1 MASRTTT
8 DPIEI
13 LLEMGVDLDNLSEE
27 EDYLSALKEA
37 IATIQFQ
44 TKGAGDERSTILQQ
58 EVVKVRKQR
67 KAADPKF
74 KARKT
79 KISADVFKKGSAAG
93 VNVAPK
99 ALPTSAIVP
108 YQAPEAPEAEEGKKK
123 KKKKEEPK
131 NLLAEIATSV
141 TNIADILKDQYNL
154 KKREGE
160 FDRKKAQRDKRKLD
174 EKNLEKG
181 FGTLFKSAQKIIKPV
196 QGFFDKIFNFIKQI
210 LIGKFLIGLVNWISK
225 PENQKKLFNIIDFL
239 GKHWKK
245 LLSLYLIFGT
255 GLGRFVF
262 GLTKVLIS
270 GAIKLGAAI
279 AKLLAVKGLKRF
291 AGVARFLGGSKG
303 RLIATG
309 AATALTV
316 GGTMAGLGSLGFSGG
331 GEVPQVQGYA
341 GGGTVEPSPTKE
353 DGPLNFIMNMSGAAK
368 GAALGSLLG
377 PLGTLAGA
385 GIGSLFDK
393 FGKKKDDT
401 VKLSKPAKVELE
413 VPSEPSGTEGEV
425 DGPGGTDKVPAML
438 TAGEFV
444 MSRGAVQKYG
454 VKTLESMNAAGGGT
468 NQPKIVNNKV
478 YASVGGYV
486 GNAELGKKGTPDPEK
501 DESSGDA
508 GPSMG
513 YRLGQI
519 NPMQDLRVMEKV
531 AEKVVDKERRR
542 GQGGRLI
549 GSTTQRKGE
558 GTKIYKD
565 GHLVT
570 SYDKYGR
577 KKEYGKP
584 EGFMR
589 ALAGLGDLL
598 TGNLFDFDRR
608 NEKNVGISESRIVTK
623 DFKGSR
629 EYIDD
634 TTTSK
639 VMSAIGRPDLI
650 EHQDQI
656 LKQLPKGTSIQDVI
670 KGNIPGVTPD
680 QLTKILATSD
690 AQKATRKK
698 QDDAIKLDLAIRG
711 IGEKGGSMMAGD
723 MTPALRQA
731 EATANKR
738 HAELMKSTNP
748 EKITAYDKE
757 HGQGAYSQKLKEKL
771 YRTYGAGASGQT
783 QPTSPTPTGQ
793 VVGRE
798 NLPSN
803 TQKVLARMDA
813 QKAGNLPPNV
823 KTSGPLLGRMAMGM
837 MGGLNNMMSNFTG
850 GITNA
855 INNPKSIVESMGGTV
870 KDGNIGTPTAQEQK
884 DFDNLAASKAK
895 LKQSQQTLMG
905 LKSPAKSVQNDPL
918 FAEYQQ
924 AFDNPNHPLHDKVA
938 GDLFTDK
945 DPIRFADFK
954 KLKAQQA
961 QVKPPAKVAST
972 PPKVSAPEPPQQPA
986 VSVVKMP
993 GRNTGGDTPPAQR
1006 GGSRTPEFNAGSGSS
1021 SKRKILGIF

>member
-1 MASRTTT
+1 M
-8 DPIEI
+8 
-13 LLEMGVDLDNLSEE
+13 
-27 EDYLSALKEA
+27 
-37 IATIQFQ
+37 
-44 TKGAGDERSTILQQ
+44 
-58 EVVKVRKQR
+58 
-67 KAADPKF
+67 
-74 KARKT
+74 
-79 KISADVFKKGSAAG
+79 
-93 VNVAPK
+93 
-99 ALPTSAIVP
+99 
-108 YQAPEAPEAEEGKKK
+108 
-123 KKKKEEPK
+123 
-131 NLLAEIATSV
+131 
-141 TNIADILKDQYNL
+141 
-154 KKREGE
+154 
-160 FDRKKAQRDKRKLD
+160 
-174 EKNLEKG
+174 
-181 FGTLFKSAQKIIKPV
+181 
-196 QGFFDKIFNFIKQI
+196 
-210 LIGKFLIGLVNWISK
+210 VNWISK

-245 LLSLYLIFGT
+245 LLSLYLVFGT

-855 INNPKSIVESMGGTV
+855 INNPKSFVESMGGTV
-870 KDGNIGTPTAQEQK
+870 KDGNIGKPTAQEQK

>member
-154 KKREGE
+154 KKKEGE

-245 LLSLYLIFGT
+245 LLSLYLVFGT

-393 FGKKKDDT
+393 FSKKKDDT

>member
-44 TKGAGDERSTILQQ
+44 TKGGGDERSTILQQ
-58 EVVKVRKQR
+58 EVVKVRKKR
-67 KAADPKF
+67 KEADPKF

-79 KISADVFKKGSAAG
+79 KISADSFKKGTATTDEVRQNVRTGVIDPSKLKFSS
-93 VNVAPK
+93 VNVTPKQK
-99 ALPTSAIVP
+99 ALPTSAIVQ
-108 YQAPEAPEAEEGKKK
+108 YQAPQTQEEPEKAKAKGKKK
-123 KKKKEEPK
+123 EKPR
-131 NLLAEIATSV
+131 NLLAEIAKSV
-141 TNIADILKDQYNL
+141 TNIADTLKKQYNL
-154 KKREGE
+154 KKKEGE

-181 FGTLFKSAQKIIKPV
+181 FGTILKSAQKIIKPV

-245 LLSLYLIFGT
+245 LLSLYLVFGT

-262 GLTKVLIS
+262 GLTKLLIS

-303 RLIATG
+303 KLIATG

-316 GGTMAGLGSLGFSGG
+316 GGTMMGLGSLGFSGG

-393 FGKKKDDT
+393 GKKKDDSI
-401 VKLSKPAKVELE
+401 KLSKPAEVELE
-413 VPSEPSGTEGEV
+413 VPSEPSGTEGQV

-501 DESSGDA
+501 EESSGGGKTAPSIPSSAIKSSVVLALKNGIQGKLNTLTGKFTPKAFTEAERSRYTHFGGKIPEKPKKPERSDFPMGRSGA
-508 GPSMG
+508 KKYQEALKSFKSSTSTVTSETPSGPQRSDFSMG
-513 YRLGQI
+513 RSGA
-519 NPMQDLRVMEKV
+519 K
-531 AEKVVDKERRR
+531 
-542 GQGGRLI
+542 
-549 GSTTQRKGE
+549 
-558 GTKIYKD
+558 
-565 GHLVT
+565 
-570 SYDKYGR
+570 KYQEA
-577 KKEYGKP
+577 KKSFE
-584 EGFMR
+584 
-589 ALAGLGDLL
+589 ASAA
-598 TGNLFDFDRR
+598 
-608 NEKNVGISESRIVTK
+608 
-623 DFKGSR
+623 
-629 EYIDD
+629 
-634 TTTSK
+634 TSK
-639 VMSAIGRPDLI
+639 VT
-650 EHQDQI
+650 
-656 LKQLPKGTSIQDVI
+656 PK
-670 KGNIPGVTPD
+670 VTPTT
-680 QLTKILATSD
+680 Q
-690 AQKATRKK
+690 
-698 QDDAIKLDLAIRG
+698 
-711 IGEKGGSMMAGD
+711 
-723 MTPALRQA
+723 TPAPLSQA
-731 EATANKR
+731 TKR
-738 HAELMKSTNP
+738 HAELIKSTNP
-748 EKITAYDKE
+748 QKIADYDAK
-757 HGQGAYSQKLKEKL
+757 HGAGAYSKKLQEKL
-771 YRTYGAGASGQT
+771 NKIYPSKAPQS
-783 QPTSPTPTGQ
+783 QPQSKVIPTGK

-798 NLPSN
+798 NLSPKA
-803 TQKVLARMDA
+803 QKALARLDA
-813 QKAGNLPPNV
+813 QKAGGKTPDMQYTKNGKKISAEQFNKVKSGDIIPGGGKPGGLFGGMMDGAKNMLGGMFGGMGKPPAPAPGQKVIDGNKLPPTAEEQRYLDEDKAARAKMDTKYKARDEERS
-823 KTSGPLLGRMAMGM
+823 KTAAKQAKHDRLFGEYR
-837 MGGLNNMMSNFTG
+837 
-850 GITNA
+850 
-855 INNPKSIVESMGGTV
+855 SIVMNE
-870 KDGNIGTPTAQEQK
+870 D
-884 DFDNLAASKAK
+884 
-895 LKQSQQTLMG
+895 
-905 LKSPAKSVQNDPL
+905 
-918 FAEYQQ
+918 
-924 AFDNPNHPLHDKVA
+924 HPLHRKVA
-938 GDLFTDK
+938 GDLFTDDEGMK
-945 DPIRFADFK
+945 FEDFK
-954 KLKAQQA
+954 KLKSQQA
-961 QVKPPAKVAST
+961 QVKPPAKVAPT
-972 PPKVSAPEPPQQPA
+972 PPKVSAPEPPQKPA
-986 VSVVKMP
+986 VSVVKVP
-993 GRNTGGDTPPAQR
+993 SKKQQGGQR
-1006 GGSRTPEFNAGSGSS
+1006 AAPKGGSRTPQFNAGSGSS